1 MKQAI
6 VDAVKNSEGK
16 MVHFNQLTTWD
27 SFATREQV
35 NEDSR
40 LSLDEND
47 FVHYVGSD
55 EENEHQDEENIETNN
70 EITENEEYVPME
82 FAVTEEE
89 KKTFLSSEEYHFSSA
104 EEEGEEQ
111 ESHPVLTLDEVK
123 NIINQYNQQVLD
135 KFEKEN
141 NDLQRVC
148 SWLANRY
155 SLTLLAEADGCYAF
169 TATRPDS
176 NEPDNIVICENFT
189 SDVENALVNLYEN
202 NRDVKVF
209 CLKKTDPETKIQFF
223 VKDISSLLSE
233 LPSKKL
239 ESINLEVFIEE

>member
-6 VDAVKNSEGK
+6 VDAVKNSEGQ
-16 MVHFNQLTTWD
+16 MVHFNQITTWD

-35 NEDSR
+35 SEDSR

-47 FVHYVGSD
+47 FVHYVGPD

-82 FAVTEEE
+82 SSVTEEE
-89 KKTFLSSEEYHFSSA
+89 KDTFRSSEE
-104 EEEGEEQ
+104 GENQNTEDNGIQ
-111 ESHPVLTLDEVK
+111 ESHPILTLDEVK

-169 TATRPDS
+169 TATRLDS

-202 NRDVKVF
+202 NKDVKVF

-223 VKDISSLLSE
+223 VKDISSVLSE

>member
-6 VDAVKNSEGK
+6 VDAVKNSEGQ

-40 LSLDEND
+40 LYLDEND

-55 EENEHQDEENIETNN
+55 EENEHQDEENIEANN

-89 KKTFLSSEEYHFSSA
+89 KKTFLSSEEDKASNRDD
-104 EEEGEEQ
+104 EEEKETN
-111 ESHPVLTLDEVK
+111 PVLTLDEVK

-169 TATRPDS
+169 TATRQDS
-176 NEPDNIVICENFT
+176 KEPDNIVICENFT

-223 VKDISSLLSE
+223 VKDISSVLSE

>member
-6 VDAVKNSEGK
+6 VDAVKNSEGQ

-40 LSLDEND
+40 LYLDEND

-55 EENEHQDEENIETNN
+55 EENEHQEEENIETNN
-70 EITENEEYVPME
+70 EITENDEYVPME
-82 FAVTEEE
+82 SAGTEEE
-89 KKTFLSSEEYHFSSA
+89 EPPFRSSEESENQNPEDNEIH
-104 EEEGEEQ
+104 
-111 ESHPVLTLDEVK
+111 ESHPILTLDEVK

-148 SWLANRY
+148 NWLANRY
-155 SLTLLAEADGCYAF
+155 SLTLLAEADGCDAF
-169 TATRPDS
+169 TATRLDS

-202 NRDVKVF
+202 NKDVKVF

-223 VKDISSLLSE
+223 VKDISSVLSE